1 MYKSTA
7 KAQNVCLNPPRKL
20 IPLLLSRGANMKM
33 VSAQEEIFFYPVSQD
48 KLVVC
53 AVSCANARERACN

>member
-1 MYKSTA
+1 
-7 KAQNVCLNPPRKL
+7 
-20 IPLLLSRGANMKM
+20 MKM